1 MSIPNRLTA
10 VRFLLIPVFVAF
22 FMADRRELAFVVW
35 MLAGVTDILDGYL
48 ARKWNQVTEVG
59 MMLDPLAD
67 KLMMM
72 TVIVSLFL
80 AGDLPLSCAI
90 VMFVRDAGLILG
102 ALWFH
107 VRGKKTIPASW
118 MGKATTVLY
127 YAAVVSLYF
136 GWAYAV
142 PFLWL
147 VIGFSCL
154 TLVQYT
160 YQIIKV
166 NQRHAFDPHD
176 HT

>member
-10 VRFLLIPVFVAF
+10 VRFFLIPVFVAF
-22 FMADRRELAFVVW
+22 FVAEKRDVAFVVW

-72 TVIVSLFL
+72 TVILSLFF
-80 AGDLPLSCAI
+80 AGDLPFSCAL

-107 VRGKKTIPASW
+107 SRGKKTVPANW
-118 MGKATTVLY
+118 MGKATTVMY
-127 YAAVVSLYF
+127 YVAVVSLYF
-136 GWAYAV
+136 GWDYAV
-142 PFLWL
+142 PFLWF
-147 VIGFSCL
+147 VIGFSFL

-160 YQIIKV
+160 HQIIQV
-166 NQRHAFDPHD
+166 NQRQALEQQD